1 MSLMLPDSELDK
13 IGADSNVL
21 GMDCCE
27 SCARNIARAQ
37 ARHMAREIQALRS
50 DYGTLSALEFKEK
63 YGFKEVHNFEKSLF
77 AWLRQ
82 EGVM

>member
-37 ARHMAREIQALRS
+37 ARHMAREIQA
-50 DYGTLSALEFKEK
+50 YLSAQTRMISPYEML
-63 YGFKEVHNFEKSLF
+63 V
-77 AWLRQ
+77 WLRQ
-82 EGVM
+82 EEVLDAE